1 MQKIPVDRWLEIN
14 VDAII
19 HNLEQVKSR
28 LPEKVRLIAVVKA
41 DAYGHGAATTA
52 RILYQNGVDFFGVSF
67 LDEALALRRAGI
79 QTSIML
85 FTPLVTKEQVIRAL
99 ENRITVT
106 ITSLYDCRLLDLVTR
121 RINVKATVHLKV
133 DTGLGRFGLNREE
146 LLEVCQ
152 TLKTNPRI
160 YIEGI
165 YTHMAEATAN
175 NPAYTKK
182 QFSRFLSM
190 INELKKAGF
199 TIPICH
205 CANSA
210 VFLKY
215 PEMHLNAVR
224 IGTLISGELPAG
236 KINKRLDLIDPYKYK
251 SRVISLHTLG
261 KGSFLGY
268 NRTARLR
275 QQARVAVI
283 PVGYN
288 HGLALQVANRPAGW
302 LDLLKV
308 LAKNI
313 LAYFNLSRFTLK
325 VKINGCEYPIRG
337 KVFMQMAL
345 IEIPLMAQVKIGD
358 EVEVPVRKTLAI
370 RSINR
375 VYTKSAKPSTIEG
388 GKRNLYRYRR
398 IVK

>member
-1 MQKIPVDRWLEIN
+1 VRKIPADRWLEIDI
-14 VDAII
+14 DAII
-19 HNLEQVKSR
+19 HNLRQVRSR
-28 LPEKVRLIAVVKA
+28 LHEEVRLIAVVKA
-41 DAYGHGAATTA
+41 GAYGHGAVTTA

-79 QTSIML
+79 RTSIML
-85 FTPLVTKEQVIRAL
+85 FTPLVTKKQVTRAVA
-99 ENRITVT
+99 NRITLT
-106 ITSLYDCRLLDLVTR
+106 ITSPYDCRLLDLVTR
-121 RINVKATVHLKV
+121 RINLRTTVHLKV

-152 TLKTNPRI
+152 TLKTNPCI

-165 YTHMAEATAN
+165 YTHMAEAAAN

-182 QFSRFLSM
+182 QFSRFLSL
-190 INELKKAGF
+190 INELKGAGF

-215 PEMHLNAVR
+215 PEMYLNAVR

-236 KINKRLDLIDPYKYK
+236 KFNNKLDLIDPYKYK
-251 SRVISLHTLG
+251 SRVISLRTLEQ
-261 KGSFLGY
+261 GSFLGY

-275 QQARVAVI
+275 QRAQVAVI

-302 LDLLKV
+302 LDFLKV
-308 LAKNI
+308 LAKSI
-313 LAYFNLSRFTLK
+313 LAYFNLSRFTLR

-345 IEIPLMAQVKIGD
+345 VEIPLKAQVNIGD
-358 EVEVPVRKTLAI
+358 EVEVPVQKTLAI
-370 RSINR
+370 SSIDR
-375 VYTKSAKPSTIEG
+375 VYTKSAKASKIEEG
-388 GKRNLYRYRR
+388 QRNLYGYRR

>member
-1 MQKIPVDRWLEIN
+1 VRKIPADRWLEIN
-14 VDAII
+14 IDAII
-19 HNLEQVKSR
+19 HNLKQVKSR
-28 LPEKVRLIAVVKA
+28 LPKEVRLITVVKA
-41 DAYGHGAATTA
+41 DAYGHGAVTTA

-85 FTPLVTKEQVIRAL
+85 FTPLVTKKQVTRAVA
-99 ENRITVT
+99 NRITVT

-121 RINVKATVHLKV
+121 RLNLKTTVHLKV
-133 DTGLGRFGLNREE
+133 DTGLGRFGLNRKE

-152 TLKTNPRI
+152 TLKTNPCI

-165 YTHMAEATAN
+165 YTHMAEAASN

-182 QFSRFLSM
+182 QFTRFLSL
-190 INELKKAGF
+190 INELKGAGF

-215 PEMHLNAVR
+215 PEMYLNAVR

-236 KINKRLDLIDPYKYK
+236 RFTSSLDLIDPYKYK
-251 SRVISLHTLG
+251 SRIISLRTLD
-261 KGSFLGY
+261 KGSYLGY
-268 NRTARLR
+268 NRTERLK
-275 QQARVAVI
+275 QQAQIAVI
-283 PVGYN
+283 PVGYI
-288 HGLALQVANRPAGW
+288 HGLGLQVANRPSGW
-302 LDLLKV
+302 LDFLKILV
-308 LAKNI
+308 KNI
-313 LAYFNLSRFTLK
+313 LAFFHLSRFTLK
-325 VKINGCEYPIRG
+325 VEINGCEYPIRG

-345 IEIPLMAQVKIGD
+345 VEIPPGTQVNIGD

-370 RSINR
+370 RSIDR
-375 VYTKSAKPSTIEG
+375 VYTKSAKASKIEEG
-388 GKRNLYRYRR
+388 QRNLYGYRR